1 MDNTCVDEW
10 DGTMPPYLLTIPFGQ
25 KVLHKTVCF
34 DSSAGDVRGAAP
46 ITHVYDGEG
55 DLSEMSVYSLE
66 PSDEMKLPCQ
76 SLVDDIDLAFWKNG
90 IYGLYVNYRTDGIT
104 YGDVCELIIGLDDQA
119 KEHGLKLTG
128 CDSAKAAFKMLMS
141 HQEEEELGELC
152 GSLPALTWS
161 DGDVELSFS
170 PLKRIKRITVES
182 SYARL
187 ASLIMHVSYGQ
198 ANSDSNVDVE
208 QLLNYK
214 WGNEPDEVSAT
225 PLGEVCAASEEE
237 TPAEPGKTDGEAHGE
252 AEPEQQA
259 KQEAGAE
266 KTAAQAD
273 KEEREAAFEELM
285 SELNSLVG
293 LQQVKKDVRSIVNSL
308 RLNELRKERGLQQVP
323 VSRHLVFAGNPGT
336 GKTTVARLVAKIYKE
351 LGILSKGQLV
361 ETDRAGLVGE
371 YIGWTA
377 PKVTKV
383 VESALGGVLFIDE
396 AYSLNGED
404 GKDFGREAIDTL
416 LKLMEDHRDN
426 LIVIVAG
433 YTDLMEKFLNTNPGL
448 KSRFNKYIEFPDYQ
462 PEELLAIFEGMC
474 HQAQFVVADDA
485 KEYLAQAF
493 AEVYARRKANFANGR
508 TVRNYFEK
516 AIGNLGDR
524 LASQEELPT
533 DEELMTIVAEDV
545 WSISFADIS

>member
-225 PLGEVCAASEEE
+225 PLGEVCAASLGAVAHHGGNAQPQPKDESY
-237 TPAEPGKTDGEAHGE
+237 ASCGELSSHDNDIQQHGTRE
-252 AEPEQQA
+252 RQHKALMRSPREDTCHKQQ
-259 KQEAGAE
+259 
-266 KTAAQAD
+266 
-273 KEEREAAFEELM
+273 KECDTSFPFSF
-285 SELNSLVG
+285 SEYFRHSSLVSET
-293 LQQVKKDVRSIVNSL
+293 VKIYCTGSISHSSDIVASA
-308 RLNELRKERGLQQVP
+308 P
-323 VSRHLVFAGNPGT
+323 VSVL
-336 GKTTVARLVAKIYKE
+336 
-351 LGILSKGQLV
+351 ILS
-361 ETDRAGLVGE
+361 
-371 YIGWTA
+371 
-377 PKVTKV
+377 
-383 VESALGGVLFIDE
+383 
-396 AYSLNGED
+396 
-404 GKDFGREAIDTL
+404 
-416 LKLMEDHRDN
+416 HRRH
-426 LIVIVAG
+426 
-433 YTDLMEKFLNTNPGL
+433 P
-448 KSRFNKYIEFPDYQ
+448 
-462 PEELLAIFEGMC
+462 
-474 HQAQFVVADDA
+474 
-485 KEYLAQAF
+485 
-493 AEVYARRKANFANGR
+493 
-508 TVRNYFEK
+508 
-516 AIGNLGDR
+516 
-524 LASQEELPT
+524 
-533 DEELMTIVAEDV
+533 
-545 WSISFADIS
+545 